1 MMRGLLWKTTFVS
14 KSWVGHHGLAEGL
27 LRALLS
33 LQKGLAG
40 LAHVIPIAAW
50 EGCSGRESERI

>member
-1 MMRGLLWKTTFVS
+1 MWKTTLVS

-40 LAHVIPIAAW
+40 LAHGLPIAAW
-50 EGCSGRESERI
+50 EDCSGRESERV

>member
-1 MMRGLLWKTTFVS
+1 MWKTTFVS

-40 LAHVIPIAAW
+40 LAHVIPIATW

>member
-1 MMRGLLWKTTFVS
+1 MRGLLWKTTFVS
-14 KSWVGHHGLAEGL
+14 KSWAGHHGLAEGL

-40 LAHVIPIAAW
+40 LAHGLPTAAW
-50 EGCSGRESERI
+50 EVCSGRESESV